1 MGTLFYLSWELTL
14 FSILFLP
21 LSGYVISRI
30 AKSLKYA
37 ARKGRRNWVDWFL
50 DLEETLAGMAV
61 VKAFHAED
69 RFHRRFDASNQ
80 RFQIDAPAVQAR
92 VPLIS
97 GF

>member
-1 MGTLFYLSWELTL
+1 
-14 FSILFLP
+14 
-21 LSGYVISRI
+21 
-30 AKSLKYA
+30 
-37 ARKGRRNWVDWFL
+37 
-50 DLEETLAGMAV
+50 MAV

-97 GF
+97 GFGNRFIDGDGGVAVVRGQACVEWRRRIDR